1 MNEAELRSALASS
14 APQQRDQLL
23 REAIRTHAATLLSLS
38 SIEDDSNFLEL
49 GLNSLSA
56 IELTKKLMTI
66 TDMEIPLVTIVDH
79 PTPAQLASHLAG
91 EYARAGEGVP
101 R

>member
-1 MNEAELRSALASS
+1 MDDEELRSSIANGGAEH
-14 APQQRDQLL
+14 RRRLL
-23 REAIRTHAATLLSLS
+23 LEVVRTQVTTLLSLS
-38 SIEDDSNFLEL
+38 SIEDDSNILEL

-56 IELTKKLMTI
+56 LELTKTLMTI

-79 PTPAQLASHLAG
+79 PTPAQLANHLTE
-91 EYARAGEGVP
+91 EYARAREGVA

>member
-1 MNEAELRSALASS
+1 MNDEELRRSIANGDAE
-14 APQQRDQLL
+14 QRERLL
-23 REAIRTHAATLLSLS
+23 REVIRTHVASLLSVD

-56 IELTKKLMTI
+56 LDLTKKVMTI
-66 TDMEIPLVTIVDH
+66 TDMEIPLVTIVDN
-79 PTPAQLASHLAG
+79 PTPAQLASHLTE
-91 EYARAGEGVP
+91 EYDRAGEGVT